1 MAVAISLGVTK
12 PVKGLPARPAMPAK
26 RFPRGVEDLLSGRRV
41 HSRYQRVTPWAG
53 QMCISRD
60 VTVQVDGTSN
70 EIAVLSDAPGVVDE
84 ELTLALVSSDG
95 NMDLRVKVVD
105 SRPQIVEGM
114 LRHRLRLQLLAAQ
127 APEADDRSTQ

>member
-1 MAVAISLGVTK
+1 M
-12 PVKGLPARPAMPAK
+12 
-26 RFPRGVEDLLSGRRV
+26 SGRRI

-84 ELTLALVSSDG
+84 ELTLALVSSSG
-95 NMDLRVKVVD
+95 NMNLRVKVVD
-105 SRPQIVEGM
+105 SRPQIVEGV
-114 LRHRLRLQLLAAQ
+114 LRHRVRLQLLAAESAVVEDWRAEQ
-127 APEADDRSTQ
+127 